1 MHTVMSGHIVRYLR
15 HVRVCYLLL
24 GWWYLAL
31 TAQDQTVL
39 GKPRKKETIHV

>member
-1 MHTVMSGHIVRYLR
+1 MSGHVVRYLV

-31 TAQDQTVL
+31 TAHFQKVL
-39 GKPRKKETIHV
+39 GKPRKKENYD